1 MRLGVLDIGSN
12 TVHLLLVDAHPG
24 ARPSAFADHK
34 RSLSLLDHQDED
46 GRIKE
51 SGQDALVT
59 FIREAVAFA
68 VANGAEDMIAFCTSA
83 IRESGNG
90 AAVLE
95 RVTRETSVHLTELS
109 GDQEAAMTYFA
120 VRRWQGWDVGSILN
134 FDIGGGSFE
143 IAYGTDELPS
153 YAVSIPLG
161 AGRLTRDWLPAD
173 PPTPKST
180 KKLRKHIKATIAEA
194 AEGFPLMTAP
204 VLVTGTSKT
213 FRSLARITGAAPL
226 AAGPFVKRH
235 LRLEDLTLWVNRM
248 AAMTAKERAG
258 LPGVSEIRAAQMLAG
273 GMVAEAA
280 MDTFGVTQVE
290 LCPWALREGLIMRR
304 LDALVQE
311 GILGRETT
319 PGVGNVYLNPD
330 PMLPGFS
337 VGVTSDWNG

>member
-12 TVHLLLVDAHPG
+12 TVHLLLVDARAG

-34 RSLSLLDHQDED
+34 RSLSLLEHLDEQ

-51 SGQDALVT
+51 SGQDALIT
-59 FIREAVAFA
+59 FIREAVFFA
-68 VANGAEDMIAFCTSA
+68 VSNGAEDLIAFCTSA
-83 IRESGNG
+83 IRESANG
-90 AAVLE
+90 AAVLD

-120 VRRWQGWDVGSILN
+120 VRRWQGWHVGTILN

-161 AGRLTRDWLPAD
+161 AGRLTRDWLTGD

-180 KKLRKHIKATIAEA
+180 KKLRKHIRSTVADA
-194 AEGFPLMTAP
+194 AAGFPQLTAP

-213 FRSLARITGAAPL
+213 FRSLARITGAAPS
-226 AAGPFVKRH
+226 AAGIFTRRH
-235 LRLEDLTLWVNRM
+235 LRIQDLKLWNNRM
-248 AAMTAKERAG
+248 AAMTVKERAE
-258 LPGVSEIRAAQMLAG
+258 LPGVSEVRAAQMLAG

-280 MDTFGVTQVE
+280 METFGVNEVE
-290 LCPWALREGLIMRR
+290 ICPWALREGLIMRR

-311 GILGRETT
+311 GILGREGT
-319 PGVGNVYLNPD
+319 PGVGHLYLNPD

-337 VGVTSDWNG
+337 VGVTSD